1 MTNLAYKYNN
11 NISKTNNNTMGNVV
25 QFPFGK
31 NNIVETINSLQPT
44 HNTNNNVSSDDP
56 IKDEYEV
63 FAFKSKED
71 VQKLSIYFASV
82 KNSTYKWRNLLIF
95 SLGCNIGLRAG
106 DLLSLKWGMVIQNN
120 KIVDSVVIY
129 EEKTNKKR
137 KFHLNNDCKEA
148 IKLYLEN
155 TYQKISTVD
164 KDSYMFPSRK
174 GNEYLSVRS
183 YGKILKTAAID
194 VGIEYNVGT
203 HSMRKTFGYNVYKIT
218 NNIELVQK
226 MFNHSNSSVTLRYIG
241 IDDEMIK
248 EGYNGLDINISQ
260 YVYDYLD
267 EM

>member
-1 MTNLAYKYNN
+1 MTNLAYMHNI
-11 NISKTNNNTMGNVV
+11 NISKTNNDTMNNVIK
-25 QFPFGK
+25 FPFGK
-31 NNIVETINSLQPT
+31 NNNTETINPIQT
-44 HNTNNNVSSDDP
+44 MQITNNHIFNYDP
-56 IKDEYEV
+56 VKEEYEV
-63 FAFKSKED
+63 FPFKSKDD

-82 KNSTYKWRNLLIF
+82 KNSMYKWRNLLIF

-129 EEKTNKKR
+129 EEKTKKKR

-164 KDSYMFPSRK
+164 KDSYIFTSRK
-174 GNEYLSVRS
+174 GNEFLSVRS
-183 YGKILKTAAID
+183 YGKILKTAATNVD
-194 VGIEYNVGT
+194 IEYNVGT

-226 MFNHSNSSVTLRYIG
+226 MFGHSSSAVTLRYIG
-241 IDDEMIK
+241 IDD
-248 EGYNGLDINISQ
+248 
-260 YVYDYLD
+260 
-267 EM
+267 